1 MRSSFPHTFRGR
13 SLHETVIMNTLRKL
27 GWLPDVPDARDVPF
41 RMVFKL
47 PRKLPPQA
55 DLRAG
60 CSPVEDQGELGS
72 CTAQALAGAL
82 EFLQLRALQGGV
94 PPRYRD
100 LSRLFIYYN
109 EREEMGTVHEDSGA
123 MLRVG
128 IKTLAKLGAC
138 REELW
143 PHSISKFA
151 RRPPVRCYEEALA
164 HTVTA
169 YQRLESL
176 AEMKACLAQGMPF
189 VFGFSVYEH
198 VMSRSVARTGVIRM
212 PDANE
217 RMQGGHAVL
226 AVGYDDAKGTLLFRN
241 SWGEEWGKKGYGELP
256 YDYLTRRDLSDDFWC
271 VQSTANDLYAAR
283 LRQAAL
289 EREARGSGHDVVT

>member
-1 MRSSFPHTFRGR
+1 MNAFR
-13 SLHETVIMNTLRKL
+13 KF

-41 RMVFKL
+41 RAVFKV
-47 PRKLPPQA
+47 PRKIPPRV

-82 EFLQLRALQGGV
+82 EFLEIKTLQSGV
-94 PPRYRD
+94 SSRYRD

-109 EREEMGTVHEDSGA
+109 ERKAMGTVREDSGA

-128 IKTLAKLGAC
+128 IKTLVKLGAC

-143 PHSISKFA
+143 SYNIDRFVRKPS
-151 RRPPVRCYEEALA
+151 VRCYEEAQG
-164 HTVTA
+164 HTITA
-169 YQRLESL
+169 YQRLGSL
-176 AEMKACLAQGMPF
+176 QEMKACLAQGFPF

-198 VMSRSVARTGVIRM
+198 VLSQTVARTGVIRM
-212 PDANE
+212 PDPKE

-226 AVGYDDAKGTLLFRN
+226 AVGYDDEKELLRFRN
-241 SWGEEWGKKGYGELP
+241 SWGEGWGKNGYGEIP
-256 YDYLTRRDLSDDFWC
+256 YGYLSRRDLSDDFWC
-271 VQSTANDLYAAR
+271 VQSTANDVYALRRPEGDITNIQSPKR
-283 LRQAAL
+283 LK
-289 EREARGSGHDVVT
+289 T

>member
-1 MRSSFPHTFRGR
+1 
-13 SLHETVIMNTLRKL
+13 MNTPHKL

-41 RMVFKL
+41 RTVFRV
-47 PRKLPPQA
+47 PRKLPAQV
-55 DLRAG
+55 DLREG
-60 CSPVEDQGELGS
+60 CSPVEDQEDLGS

-82 EFLQLRALQGGV
+82 EFLELKALGGGTLT
-94 PPRYRD
+94 RYRD

-109 EREEMGTVHEDSGA
+109 ERVEMGTVQEDSGA

-128 IKTLAKLGAC
+128 IKTLARFGAC

-143 PHSISKFA
+143 LHNLDKYA
-151 RRPPVRCYEEALA
+151 RKPPIRCYEEALG
-164 HTVTA
+164 HTITS
-169 YQRLESL
+169 YQRLASL

-198 VMSRSVARTGVIRM
+198 VMSRSVERTGVIRM
-212 PDANE
+212 PGPKE
-217 RMQGGHAVL
+217 RLQGGHAVL
-226 AVGYDDAKGTLLFRN
+226 AVGYDDGKGTLLFRN
-241 SWGEEWGKKGYGELP
+241 SWGDGWGQKGYGELP

-283 LRQAAL
+283 LRQ
-289 EREARGSGHDVVT
+289 EADGLRTSPVPRTPVRAISLV